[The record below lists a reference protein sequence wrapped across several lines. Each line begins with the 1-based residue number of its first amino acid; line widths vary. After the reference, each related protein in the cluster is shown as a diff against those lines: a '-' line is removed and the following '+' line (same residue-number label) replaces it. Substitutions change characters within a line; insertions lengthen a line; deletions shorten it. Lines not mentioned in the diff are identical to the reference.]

1 MVDLSICEEK
11 LSDIEQAEEELIL
24 HGYAHIDGVEITE
37 ANRDKLEKLK
47 ELWTKRKKEILDTPI
62 TVETCNRY
70 IKLYLEAEEAILNS
84 QSYTIDGRILTRANL
99 TEVKRARRE
108 WEVKKEDLISGD
120 GSYKRVYRLSFK
132 GD

>member
-11 LSDIEQAEEELIL
+11 LRDIEQAEEDLIL
-24 HGYAHIDGVEITE
+24 HGSAYIDGVEITE
-37 ANRDKLEKLK
+37 TNKEKLDRLK
-47 ELWTKRKKEILDTPI
+47 ELWTKRQKEILDTPLTI
-62 TVETCNRY
+62 EICNRY
-70 IKLYLEAEEAILNS
+70 IKLYLEAEESILNS
-84 QSYTIDGRILTRANL
+84 QSYTIDGRVLTRANL

-108 WEVKKEDLISGD
+108 WEVKKEDLISGE